1 MQFPWKD
8 IVVNLIDTPGHVDF
22 TAEVE
27 RSLRVLDGGV
37 VVFSAARASRHKA
50 KRFGGRPTS
59 IECRGWR
66 SSTRWTAKG
75 PSSRSVFE
83 EIGNR
88 LGANP
93 VALQIPV
100 GQGPAHTANP
110 FRGMIDLVRMK
121 LLTFPE
127 GKEGTKVVASEI
139 DDQDLLGE
147 AQLWRER
154 MLESLY
160 NYSNELMELALA
172 EEPIPEALIH
182 KVVREATLHLQIQP
196 VLCGSAL
203 HGVGV
208 AADSR
213 CGGRVPAEP
222 DGRAAG
228 RRRRRGPK
236 AQGQRQIGCSR
247 DC

>member
-1 MQFPWKD
+1 MAASWC
-8 IVVNLIDTPGHVDF
+8 
-22 TAEVE
+22 
-27 RSLRVLDGGV
+27 
-37 VVFSAARASRHKA
+37 SAPAKASKRRA
-50 KRFGGRPTS
+50 KRFGGKPTS
-59 IECRGWR
+59 IDVPRLAFINKMDREGAEFE
-66 SSTRWTAKG
+66 T
-75 PSSRSVFE
+75 VYE

-88 LGANP
+88 LGAQP

-110 FRGMIDLVRMK
+110 FRGIIDLVKMK

-139 DDQDLLGE
+139 ADQDLSGE

-182 KVVREATLHLQIQP
+182 KVVREATLHLAD
-196 VLCGSAL
+196 SA
-203 HGVGV
+203 GAVWFG
-208 AADSR
+208 AARRRRRTDSR
-213 CGGRVPAEP
+213 CGGRVSAES

-228 RRRRRGPK
+228 RRRRRGSK
-236 AQGQRQIGCSR
+236 AQGQRQIGRSCDR
-247 DC
+247 